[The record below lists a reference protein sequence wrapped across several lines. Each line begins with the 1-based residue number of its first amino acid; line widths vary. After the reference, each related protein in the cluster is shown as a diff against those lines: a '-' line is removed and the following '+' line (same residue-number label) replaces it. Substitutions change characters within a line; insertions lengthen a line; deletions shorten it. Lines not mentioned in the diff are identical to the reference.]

1 MKRARQR
8 PSLPSLPP
16 SLSSI
21 PTHTRHAAE
30 NTNKQ
35 RKKTKQVGGFAPDRK
50 KNAIFQISIHSFLCM
65 AWHGMGK
72 GKGSPSVL
80 TYHIIHGCIHTY
92 NSEVCLFALPNER
105 PEILPPPACLL
116 ACRFVMNGI
125 ITHPADPA
133 MSVSLNA
140 RTLSVYLA

>member
-16 SLSSI
+16 SPRSQR
-21 PTHTRHAAE
+21 TRHAAE

-35 RKKTKQVGGFAPDRK
+35 RKQNRWVGLPPDRK

-65 AWHGMGK
+65 AWHGMAWGRERAVHL
-72 GKGSPSVL
+72 SL
-80 TYHIIHGCIHTY
+80 RIISYIDAYIHTIQKT
-92 NSEVCLFALPNER
+92 VFLPSQTNAR
-105 PEILPPPACLL
+105 RYYHHPLACLL
-116 ACRFVMNGI
+116 ACRFVINGNI
-125 ITHPADPA
+125 AHPADPA

>member
-16 SLSSI
+16 SPRSQR
-21 PTHTRHAAE
+21 TRHAAE

-35 RKKTKQVGGFAPDRK
+35 RKQNRWVGLPPDRK

>member
-8 PSLPSLPP
+8 PSLPSLPLLDP
-16 SLSSI
+16 NAHNTL
-21 PTHTRHAAE
+21 RE
-30 NTNKQ
+30 KQTNKEN
-35 RKKTKQVGGFAPDRK
+35 KQNRWVVLPRIGRRTPFFKPVR
-50 KNAIFQISIHSFLCM
+50 SFLLHGM
-65 AWHGMGK
+65 AWHGEGK
-72 GKGSPSVL
+72 GGPSVL
-80 TYHIIHGCIHTY
+80 TYHIIHRCIHTY